1 MLLSSI
7 KSIWLYPMIVD
18 FRKQLDGLIVI
29 IVDALDK
36 DPSSGDLFIFRN
48 RSGNKL
54 KCVYFDGRCFW
65 LLYCRLEKGCF
76 KLPDPTADVLALSH
90 TQLQWLLSG
99 INFMTQKVK
108 KTHKIKYY
116 Y

>member
-18 FRKQLDGLIVI
+18 FRKQLDGLIVL

-36 DPSSGDLFIFRN
+36 DPSMGDLFTFRN

-54 KCVYFDGRCFW
+54 KCVYFLWEVFLGKE
-65 LLYCRLEKGCF
+65 EKENTCVF
-76 KLPDPTADVLALSH
+76 PMSTLSRMAR
-90 TQLQWLLSG
+90 QE
-99 INFMTQKVK
+99 
-108 KTHKIKYY
+108 
-116 Y
+116 

>member
-18 FRKQLDGLIVI
+18 FRKQLDGLIII

-65 LLYCRLEKGCF
+65 AKRK
-76 KLPDPTADVLALSH
+76 
-90 TQLQWLLSG
+90 
-99 INFMTQKVK
+99 K
-108 KTHKIKYY
+108 KTHAFSR
-116 Y
+116 

>member
-1 MLLSSI
+1 
-7 KSIWLYPMIVD
+7 MIVD

-54 KCVYFDGRCFW
+54 KCVYFVSD
-65 LLYCRLEKGCF
+65 
-76 KLPDPTADVLALSH
+76 TAITSCYLDAYI
-90 TQLQWLLSG
+90 TAKKNFRQLQ
-99 INFMTQKVK
+99 INQKLN
-108 KTHKIKYY
+108 INSL
-116 Y
+116 

>member
-36 DPSSGDLFIFRN
+36 DPSSGDLVIFRN
-48 RSGNKL
+48 RSGNK
-54 KCVYFDGRCFW
+54 YFFCNT
-65 LLYCRLEKGCF
+65 L
-76 KLPDPTADVLALSH
+76 
-90 TQLQWLLSG
+90 
-99 INFMTQKVK
+99 
-108 KTHKIKYY
+108 
-116 Y
+116 

>member
-1 MLLSSI
+1 
-7 KSIWLYPMIVD
+7 MIVD
-18 FRKQLDGLIVI
+18 FRKQLDGPIVI

-65 LLYCRLEKGCF
+65 AKRNKTDKLLILSKGKVILC
-76 KLPDPTADVLALSH
+76 LVVLWRYS
-90 TQLQWLLSG
+90 S
-99 INFMTQKVK
+99 F
-108 KTHKIKYY
+108 
-116 Y
+116 